1 MRPGFRRMTGGLSM
15 LGAVGLTVALSGCG
29 GASVATS
36 TTGSTPGAALPTF
49 ALVSPVL
56 PKSNVLPKQY
66 ACNPK
71 IGVPP
76 LKWSGLP
83 ANTADLALV
92 VFFVQRGQPEPQ
104 AALTGLKPTLSE
116 LKPGVIPH
124 GATIAAGSKVIC
136 PTAGIAATYFI
147 RLYALKAPIKLAA
160 GASVGAVVTAI
171 SPLATSVGSVEA
183 HYKK

>member
-1 MRPGFRRMTGGLSM
+1 MRLGLRRTTGGRLAQ
-15 LGAVGLTVALSGCG
+15 GAVGLALALSGCG
-29 GASVATS
+29 GSSIGTS
-36 TTGSTPGAALPTF
+36 TPGSTPPATLPTF
-49 ALVSPVL
+49 ALASPVL
-56 PKSNVLPKQY
+56 PKTHVLPTQY

-83 ANTADLALV
+83 ANTAELALV
-92 VFFVQRGQPEPQ
+92 VFFIQRGQPEPQ

-124 GATIAAGSKVIC
+124 GAVIAANSKVIC
-136 PTAGIAATYFI
+136 PTPGILANYFI
-147 RLYALKAPIKLAA
+147 RLYALKTPVKVAH
-160 GASVGAVVTAI
+160 GASVAAVVTAI

-183 HYKK
+183 HYKR